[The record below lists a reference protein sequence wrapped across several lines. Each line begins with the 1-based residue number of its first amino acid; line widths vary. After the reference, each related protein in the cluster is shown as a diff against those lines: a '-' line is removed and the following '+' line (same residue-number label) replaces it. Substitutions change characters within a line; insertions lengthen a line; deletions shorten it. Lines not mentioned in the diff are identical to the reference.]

1 MQKLPKLLKLID
13 RFDSKID
20 LLRNRFVRAARQ
32 INQATERI
40 DQLRL
45 I

>member
-20 LLRNRFVRAARQ
+20 LLETVSIRAARQ